1 MTHTEGVGWDVRLL
15 REVEEWVL
23 ALDDDSYEQVAA
35 AVDKLEHDGPTLGRP
50 LVDRIEGSRHH
61 NMKELR
67 PGSAG
72 RSEVRILFHL
82 RSRTQSSA
90 SGRRRQGR
98 QLEEVVRPQ
107 HPGRRREVRRMAT
120 RRAAPV
126 KPATAKTWRE
136 VRAARP
142 LDENRVAEHR
152 ARMDA
157 EVRAYRLREVREEQ
171 GLTQV
176 ELAERMHVTQPTV
189 SQLEGGEID
198 RTGLSTIKA
207 YVEALGGTVEVVAD
221 FGDRRV
227 VLG

>member
-1 MTHTEGVGWDVRLL
+1 MV
-15 REVEEWVL
+15 
-23 ALDDDSYEQVAA
+23 
-35 AVDKLEHDGPTLGRP
+35 
-50 LVDRIEGSRHH
+50 
-61 NMKELR
+61 
-67 PGSAG
+67 
-72 RSEVRILFHL
+72 
-82 RSRTQSSA
+82 
-90 SGRRRQGR
+90 
-98 QLEEVVRPQ
+98 
-107 HPGRRREVRRMAT
+107 T

-126 KPATAKTWRE
+126 TPAATVAKTWRE

-142 LDENRVAEHR
+142 LDEHRVAEHR

-198 RTGLSTIKA
+198 RAGLSTIKA

-221 FGDRRV
+221 FGDRKL